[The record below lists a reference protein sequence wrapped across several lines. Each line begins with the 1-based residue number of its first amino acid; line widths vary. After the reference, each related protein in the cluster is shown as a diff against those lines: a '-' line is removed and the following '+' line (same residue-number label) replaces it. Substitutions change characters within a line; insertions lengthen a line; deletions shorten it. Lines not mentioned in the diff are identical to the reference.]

1 MWITLLKATS
11 ACLKPPSLSLI
22 YHQHDRK
29 AAKAPWL
36 RFHKYAVIH
45 GNQTQSL
52 RGNRNHRWFCGFTPL
67 VRASFKTTR
76 CSLEADE
83 ILIQSIYFT
92 LASEGWVNFDGR
104 SPSATRLYCPP
115 SEMLFG
121 VVPAVFLFFS
131 AFLLDVFTEDINYV
145 NTGAVM
151 TRLSGGTETL
161 RGKKRH
167 CWHKNKNLGWNHWN
181 SSYNCIKSFFHNS
194 CFVTFHFHFIGGG
207 RGSHTAAKMEEIHG
221 AAFIWFLSVRSGP
234 HIRTILLTSETLYP
248 DRVKSFAVL
257 WTAYVVQPE
266 REGSQIC
273 SVLTPLG
280 CLDGNCVVN
289 IACQRSSVA
298 FVFRCRNA
306 ETTL

>member
-1 MWITLLKATS
+1 MATSYSDPLSRFNKTPLRISTLFSAVWITLLKATS
-11 ACLKPPSLSLI
+11 VCLKPPSLSLI

-29 AAKAPWL
+29 AAKALWL

-45 GNQTQSL
+45 GNQTQL
-52 RGNRNHRWFCGFTPL
+52 LHGNRNHRWFCGFTPL
-67 VRASFKTTR
+67 VRAPFKTTR

-92 LASEGWVNFDGR
+92 LASESWVNFDGR

-145 NTGAVM
+145 NSGAVT

-161 RGKKRH
+161 RGEKRH

-181 SSYNCIKSFFHNS
+181 SFCNCIKSFFHNS
-194 CFVTFHFHFIGGG
+194 CFVTFHFHFIGTFY
-207 RGSHTAAKMEEIHG
+207 SFMERHH
-221 AAFIWFLSVRSGP
+221 WPRC
-234 HIRTILLTSETLYP
+234 
-248 DRVKSFAVL
+248 FA
-257 WTAYVVQPE
+257 WP
-266 REGSQIC
+266 
-273 SVLTPLG
+273 PMW
-280 CLDGNCVVN
+280 
-289 IACQRSSVA
+289 
-298 FVFRCRNA
+298 
-306 ETTL
+306 